1 MAEDEKG
8 GGVQVIARAAAILEV
23 LGRHPQGLSLGDIS
37 NRVGLPRSTVQRIV
51 SALESA
57 HFVRNEG
64 AGGIGLGA
72 GLLRLMSSAH
82 ADLVSVVK
90 PVLQTLS
97 DATNE
102 TVVLSRMSGAHLM
115 VEHRLVADRELQVI
129 PRLGLSTLGLHQT
142 SAGRALLALES
153 EPNVLA
159 RMGPHVSNPDA
170 LLRQLDGIRATGYA
184 CDEAELME
192 GITTSAVGLDS
203 ILGRFAVSLPIP
215 TIRFERDRDRYLTH
229 LLSCRRALAAQIG
242 APSAH

>member
-1 MAEDEKG
+1 MGEEEKS

-37 NRVGLPRSTVQRIV
+37 NRVSLPRSTVQRIV

-90 PVLQTLS
+90 PALQELS
-97 DATNE
+97 DSTNE

-142 SAGRALLALES
+142 SAGRALLSLES

-159 RMGPHVSNPDA
+159 RMEPHVSHPDA
-170 LLRQLDGIRATGYA
+170 LLRQLGSIRAMGYA
-184 CDEAELME
+184 SDEAELME
-192 GITTSAVGLDS
+192 GITTSAVGVDS

-215 TIRFERDRDRYLTH
+215 TIRFERNRENYLEQ
-229 LLSCRRALAAQIG
+229 LVASRRALEAQIG
-242 APSAH
+242 VPSND